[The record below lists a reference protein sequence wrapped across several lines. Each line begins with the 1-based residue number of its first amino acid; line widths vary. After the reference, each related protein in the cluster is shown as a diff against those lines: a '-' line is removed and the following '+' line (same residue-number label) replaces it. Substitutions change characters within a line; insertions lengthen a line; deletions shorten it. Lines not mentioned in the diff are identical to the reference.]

1 MLTKLRGA
9 RSRLYRRKQAS
20 KQGRAVPLVEKKR
33 EETQVSARNL
43 STPDLILPVHYDRY
57 YKNDIEHYMFG
68 IGYSSKSNLHTA
80 FYSLFF
86 F

>member
-1 MLTKLRGA
+1 MK
-9 RSRLYRRKQAS
+9 
-20 KQGRAVPLVEKKR
+20 KKR

-86 F
+86 FRRITYRI